1 MSAFFYYPVI
11 TGKFYHTNLVEKNIF
26 ELVKKIFCLP

>member
-11 TGKFYHTNLVEKNIF
+11 IRNFYHTNLVEKIIF
-26 ELVKKIFCLP
+26 VLVKKIFCLP